1 MIDLYTSQTSNGRK
15 VPILLEELG
24 VPYNLV
30 PVDLGRNEQKDPEFL
45 KINPNGKI
53 PAIVDHD
60 NGGFVVI
67 ESGAILLYLA
77 EKYGRFISKNPKARS
92 DAIQWLMFQMGG
104 IGPIM
109 GQLSHFTLYT
119 DTKIPYAIKRYT
131 DETQRLF
138 SVLDARL
145 KGRDFLAG
153 EYSIADIA
161 HYPWINK
168 YSQLNIFIDAYP
180 NLKKWFERV
189 GARPAVQRGMNI
201 PSDADYEANEK
212 RKEQDKEQ
220 WIEVVHNS
228 DTCDLGSLPA
238 GRQGGEKC

>member
-1 MIDLYTSQTSNGRK
+1 MIDLYTSKTSNGRK
-15 VPILLEELG
+15 VPILFEELG
-24 VPYNLV
+24 VPYRIL
-30 PVDLGRNEQKDPEFL
+30 PIDLGKNEQKSIEFL

-77 EKYGRFISKNPKARS
+77 EKYGRFISKDPKARS

-138 SVLDARL
+138 SVLDTRL

-168 YSQLNIFIDAYP
+168 HSQLNIFIDAYP
-180 NLKKWFERV
+180 NLKKWFENV
-189 GARPAVQRGMNI
+189 GTRSAVQRGMNI
-201 PSDADYEANEK
+201 PSDADNAVKVNKKEAH
-212 RKEQDKEQ
+212 
-220 WIEVVHNS
+220 V
-228 DTCDLGSLPA
+228 TCAL
-238 GRQGGEKC
+238 

>member
-24 VPYNLV
+24 IPYNLI
-30 PVDLGRNEQKDPEFL
+30 PVDLARNEQKEPEFL

-77 EKYGRFISKNPKARS
+77 EKYHRFIPRSTMARS
-92 DAIQWLMFQMGG
+92 QVIQWLMFQMGG
-104 IGPIM
+104 IGPMM
-109 GQLSHFTLYT
+109 GQLSHFTLYA
-119 DTKIPYAIKRYT
+119 DMKVPYAIKRYK
-131 DETQRLF
+131 DETERLF
-138 SVLDARL
+138 GVLDTRL
-145 KGRDFLAG
+145 KGRNFLAG

-161 HYPWINK
+161 HFPWINK

-180 NLKKWFERV
+180 NLKRWFDQLS
-189 GARPAVQRGMNI
+189 ARPAVQRGMQI
-201 PSDADYEANEK
+201 PSDADFAEKEAL
-212 RKEQDKEQ
+212 DKEQ
-220 WIEVVHNS
+220 WIELVHNTS
-228 DTCDLGSLPA
+228 TCG
-238 GRQGGEKC
+238 